1 MPISLSKA
9 AGLRRI
15 GAGLWGVFAVILL
28 SITYLLNN
36 MGLDNLRI
44 TMIILMIATAGMLFN
59 RGSRRLLI
67 IPAGLSLLCFLI
79 AFFLQH
85 SAA

>member
-1 MPISLSKA
+1 
-9 AGLRRI
+9 
-15 GAGLWGVFAVILL
+15 
-28 SITYLLNN
+28 
-36 MGLDNLRI
+36 
-44 TMIILMIATAGMLFN
+44 MIATAGMLFN